1 MVNTLDSDSDSGD
14 LATNAV
20 ATGSLAAKTV
30 RAAGWMVTWRFV
42 TRTLGTFSMFVLARL
57 LSPMDFGLVALAGA
71 FARAIDAMATLGIQ
85 DVMLREKHPD
95 ESYYSTGFT
104 LGLIRTGIAS
114 IIIAAAAY
122 PVGRFFGDE
131 RLSYILL
138 ILGPL
143 LLLESCEN
151 VGTLEFRREFRFD
164 RDFILFMVPR
174 LASVVVTVGTA
185 IVTRSY
191 WSLIAGIVVLRV
203 TRVVL
208 SYAMH
213 PFRPRLTLV
222 DWRRMLG
229 LSSWIWGTSVAGFAR
244 ERSDSFI
251 LGRLMN
257 TSAVGLFSASLEVA
271 LLPISEFVEPVGR
284 ALYAGLS
291 AIHHSGQG
299 SSDTLAKA
307 MSATL
312 CIVLPAGVGVSL
324 IAAPLIR
331 VTLGPAWLAGV
342 PLVAIIGPFAAFSV
356 VTNIGMLG
364 VMAIGN
370 PKITTFTTAAMALL
384 RVPLLLIG
392 VTFGGLSGLAWA
404 TGIALA
410 LEAVIYVVVL
420 GRVTGFRFSVLIG
433 ESWRCVTATAGM
445 VLILVSL
452 GLAWSPAAATVAGAV
467 TQVGIAA
474 AAGAAVYAVLLVALW
489 ALTGCPDGPEA
500 TLVHAVSRRLP
511 LPAFGRR
518 AT

>member
-1 MVNTLDSDSDSGD
+1 MVNTLDSDSDSGSS
-14 LATNAV
+14 ATTA

-30 RAAGWMVTWRFV
+30 RGASWMVTWRFL
-42 TRTLGTFSMFVLARL
+42 TRTLGALSTFVLARL

-95 ESYYSTGFT
+95 DAYYSTGFT
-104 LGLIRTGIAS
+104 LGLIRTGIAGLV
-114 IIIAAAAY
+114 IVAAAY

-131 RLSYILL
+131 RLSLILL

-143 LLLESCEN
+143 LVLESCEN
-151 VGTLEFRREFRFD
+151 VGTLEFRRHFRFD
-164 RDFILFMVPR
+164 RDFILFVVPR
-174 LASVVVTVGTA
+174 IASVVATIGTA
-185 IVTRSY
+185 VATRSY
-191 WSLIAGIVVLRV
+191 WSLVAGIVVLRV

-222 DWRRMLG
+222 DWRRMLAM
-229 LSSWIWGTSVAGFAR
+229 SSWIWGTSVASFTR

-291 AIHHSGQG
+291 AIHCSGQG

-312 CIVLPAGVGVSL
+312 CIVLPAGVGISL
-324 IAAPLIR
+324 VAAPLIR

-356 VTNIGMLG
+356 ITNIGMLG
-364 VMAIGN
+364 VMAVGN
-370 PKITTFTTAAMALL
+370 PKITTFTTATMALL

-392 VTFGGLSGLAWA
+392 VWLDGLPGLAWA

-410 LEAVIYVVVL
+410 LEAAIYVAVL
-420 GRVTGFRFSVLIG
+420 GRVTGFRTGVLIG
-433 ESWRCVTATAGM
+433 ESWRCALATAGM
-445 VLILVSL
+445 ALILGSL
-452 GLAWSPAAATVAGAV
+452 GLAWSPAAATISGALAQLGVAAIAG
-467 TQVGIAA
+467 VGI
-474 AAGAAVYAVLLVALW
+474 YAVLLIALW
-489 ALTGCPDGPEA
+489 AVTGCADGPEA
-500 TLVHAVSRRLP
+500 TLVRAIVRRLP
-511 LPAFGRR
+511 ILVLGRR
-518 AT
+518 TT

>member
-1 MVNTLDSDSDSGD
+1 MVNTLDSDSDSGSS
-14 LATNAV
+14 ATTA
-20 ATGSLAAKTV
+20 ATGSLTAKTV
-30 RAAGWMVTWRFV
+30 RGASWMVTWRFL
-42 TRTLGTFSMFVLARL
+42 TRTLGALSTFVLARL

-95 ESYYSTGFT
+95 DAYYSTGFT
-104 LGLIRTGIAS
+104 LGLIRTGIAGLV
-114 IIIAAAAY
+114 IVAAAY

-131 RLSYILL
+131 RLSLILL

-143 LLLESCEN
+143 LVLESCEN
-151 VGTLEFRREFRFD
+151 VGTLEFRRHFRFD
-164 RDFILFMVPR
+164 RDFILFVVPR
-174 LASVVVTVGTA
+174 IASVVATIGTA
-185 IVTRSY
+185 VATRSY
-191 WSLIAGIVVLRV
+191 WSLVAGIVVLRV

-222 DWRRMLG
+222 DWRRMLAM
-229 LSSWIWGTSVAGFAR
+229 SSWIWGTSVASFTR

-291 AIHHSGQG
+291 AIHCSGQG

-307 MSATL
+307 MGATL
-312 CIVLPAGVGVSL
+312 CIVLPAGVGISL
-324 IAAPLIR
+324 VAAPLIR

-356 VTNIGMLG
+356 ITNIGMLG
-364 VMAIGN
+364 VMAVGN
-370 PKITTFTTAAMALL
+370 PKITTFTTATMALL

-392 VTFGGLSGLAWA
+392 VWLDGLPGLAWA

-410 LEAVIYVVVL
+410 LEAAIYVAVL
-420 GRVTGFRFSVLIG
+420 GRVTGFRTGVLIG
-433 ESWRCVTATAGM
+433 ESWRCALATAGM
-445 VLILVSL
+445 ALILGSL
-452 GLAWSPAAATVAGAV
+452 GLAWSPAAATISGALAQLGVAAVAG
-467 TQVGIAA
+467 VGT
-474 AAGAAVYAVLLVALW
+474 YAVLLFALW
-489 ALTGCPDGPEA
+489 AVTGCADGPEA
-500 TLVHAVSRRLP
+500 TLVRAIVRRLP
-511 LPAFGRR
+511 ILVLGRR

>member
-1 MVNTLDSDSDSGD
+1 MVNTLNSDSDSGSG
-14 LATNAV
+14 ATTA

-30 RAAGWMVTWRFV
+30 RGASWMVTWRFL
-42 TRTLGTFSMFVLARL
+42 TRTLGALSTFVLARL

-85 DVMLREKHPD
+85 DVMLREKQPD
-95 ESYYSTGFT
+95 EVYYSTGFT
-104 LGLIRTGIAS
+104 IGLIRTGIAGL
-114 IIIAAAAY
+114 IIVAAAY

-131 RLSYILL
+131 RLGLILL

-143 LLLESCEN
+143 LVLESCEN
-151 VGTLEFRREFRFD
+151 VGTLEFRRHFRFD
-164 RDFILFMVPR
+164 RDFILFVVPR
-174 LASVVVTVGTA
+174 VASVAVTIGAAVATH
-185 IVTRSY
+185 SY
-191 WSLIAGIVVLRV
+191 WSLVAGIVVLRV

-222 DWRRMLG
+222 GWRRMLG
-229 LSSWIWGTSVAGFAR
+229 MSSWIWGTSVAGFAR

-312 CIVLPAGVGVSL
+312 CIVLPAGVGISL
-324 IAAPLIR
+324 VAAPLIR
-331 VTLGPAWLAGV
+331 VTLGATWLAGV
-342 PLVAIIGPFAAFSV
+342 PLVAIMGPFAAFSV
-356 VTNIGMLG
+356 ITNIGALG
-364 VMAIGN
+364 VMVVGN

-384 RVPLLLIG
+384 RVPMLLAG
-392 VTFGGLSGLAWA
+392 VIFGGLAGLAWA
-404 TGIALA
+404 MGIALA
-410 LEAVIYVVVL
+410 LEAAIYLFVL
-420 GRVTGFRFSVLIG
+420 GRVTGFRIGVLIR
-433 ESWRCVTATAGM
+433 ESWRCALATAGM
-445 VLILVSL
+445 ALILGSL
-452 GLAWSPAAATVAGAV
+452 GLAWSPAAATISGALAQLGVAAIAGAS
-467 TQVGIAA
+467 I
-474 AAGAAVYAVLLVALW
+474 YAVLLIALW
-489 ALTGCPDGPEA
+489 AVTGCAEDPEA
-500 TLVHAVSRRLP
+500 TLVRAIARRLP